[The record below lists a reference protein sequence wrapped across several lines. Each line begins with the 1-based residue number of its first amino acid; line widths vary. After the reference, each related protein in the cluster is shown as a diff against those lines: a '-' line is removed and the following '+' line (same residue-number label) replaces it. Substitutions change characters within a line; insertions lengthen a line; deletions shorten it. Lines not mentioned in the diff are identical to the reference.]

1 MGRNKK
7 GELEKGNNDSDSG
20 SDAWKC
26 AVKNKMKPNLPS
38 QAKAP
43 RQNAIIVP

>member
-7 GELEKGNNDSDSG
+7 GELEKGNNDSGSG

-26 AVKNKMKPNLPS
+26 AVRKP
-38 QAKAP
+38 K
-43 RQNAIIVP
+43 